1 MVKAMMATRNLYLVS
16 HQTVEE
22 DAVAKLT
29 KESIRSTL
37 GIKDYLVRKND
48 F

>member
-1 MVKAMMATRNLYLVS
+1 MVEAMMATRNLYLVS

-22 DAVAKLT
+22 DAAAKLT

-37 GIKDYLVRKND
+37 GKDYLVRKSY